1 VELCRNLLRNLI
13 LQRLIGVLCHV
24 LVGSHLLSLE
34 VIFKKG
40 DKHLPENYR
49 PVSLTSVTSKI
60 LEHNI
65 CRHLFKHLEKNKIL
79 TNLNHGFRS
88 GYSCETQ
95 LLTTINDFLQEHD
108 KGHQLDVAI
117 LDFSKD
123 EGRLQYYLQYWCYTK
138 L

>member
-1 VELCRNLLRNLI
+1 MPKNANRVLRSRQWFHLIFLLLRLFALI
-13 LQRLIGVLCHV
+13 WLSESLLATCGFCLLFHIGVIYGGACYVH
-24 LVGSHLLSLE
+24 S
-34 VIFKKG
+34 
-40 DKHLPENYR
+40 

-95 LLTTINDFLQEHD
+95 LLTTINDFLQNTT
-108 KGHQLDVAI
+108 
-117 LDFSKD
+117 KD
-123 EGRLQYYLQYWCYTK
+123 NN
-138 L
+138 